1 MINEVI
7 LKRLDELIGDF
18 DTPFFNYLMYSYDLG
33 LQECEEIIEKLKN
46 DISSNKI
53 ISQNIVSTLD
63 DYFKS
68 KVSDLE
74 KQEKIEFLDSLI
86 REDSDFYTKFLKKY
100 ELSSEEISLI
110 HERVETKITYENI
123 SDFAVIFFGKLVEY
137 DHFVYPADKFGAQ
150 EFTKRFHRLIFAG
163 GVLIFSETEQ
173 VFIAFTAGV

>member
-7 LKRLDELIGDF
+7 LKRLDELIGEF

-86 REDSDFYTKFLKKY
+86 QEDSDFYIKFLKKY
-100 ELSSEEISLI
+100 DLSSEEISLL
-110 HERVETKITYENI
+110 R
-123 SDFAVIFFGKLVEY
+123 
-137 DHFVYPADKFGAQ
+137 
-150 EFTKRFHRLIFAG
+150 
-163 GVLIFSETEQ
+163 
-173 VFIAFTAGV
+173 